1 MNLSDTPF
9 KNGRIIN
16 VNLTIDGKIEQ
27 KEYHCAKDAPVDIPL
42 SLLGHKMNAS
52 SLSAYENGKP
62 VAMMDFTPSRHAIYP
77 SYTAPP
83 LQ

>member
-1 MNLSDTPF
+1 MNQSKTLF

-16 VNLTIDGKIEQ
+16 VNLTINGKVEQ
-27 KEYHCAKDAPVDIPL
+27 KEYHCEQDVPIDIPL
-42 SLLGHKMNAS
+42 SLLAHKMNAS
-52 SLSAYENGKP
+52 SLSAYEDGKP
-62 VAMMDFTPSRHAIYP
+62 IAMMDFTPSRHAVYP